1 MKKTLSL
8 LLCLIMVAAA
18 LSGCGGLKGDDKGAI
33 IPVYLSTAIDNFDPA
48 YALHDEAGTK
58 VLSLLYEGLTYI
70 DASGKMQKAMAKNWT
85 YKTKPEED
93 YYMLEIELKETK
105 WSDGRQVSAD
115 DYVFAWKRLLEPE
128 FGSEAAAA
136 LYEIKNARAV
146 KAGEM
151 TIDDLGLYAAD
162 TTVLQVEFETDIDYN
177 QFLTDCSS
185 LALVPL
191 REDKVVKL
199 ENWASNTAT
208 MVTNGPFSLKTYK
221 AGIQMTLERN
231 VYYYRDI
238 DKEESLIK
246 YVIPYRLD
254 INFGIDAAAQ
264 LANFDAENG
273 SLFFISELP
282 LAARAA
288 RSGDVTISDTPI
300 THTYVFNSAKAPF
313 NKPEVR
319 RALSL
324 AVDRNALVNTVVYA
338 KAAEGF
344 TTNAAFRAASGALIS
359 ASANLSEAKNLLSA
373 AGVSSGKFTITIREN
388 EVDRA
393 VAEYCKSAWEQL
405 GFTVSI
411 EALGTE
417 YYTEIE
423 YDQYRDLFET
433 AYRAGKFDV
442 IAVDFTETATNVF
455 NTLAIYSKPFSGSAL
470 DLTSGNFDA
479 VPHIGGYVNE
489 SYDALMEEI
498 FAEKTIANRTSK
510 LVEAEKILA
519 NDMPVMPLF
528 QYQTA
533 YLISGELSGL
543 KVNFNGSFNF
553 NKVKLKDYL
562 SYLETEA
569 PAAEAEEAAE

>member
-33 IPVYLSTAIDNFDPA
+33 IPVYLPTAINNFDPA

-58 VLSLLYEGLTYI
+58 ILNLLYEGLTYI
-70 DASGKMQKAMAKNWT
+70 DASGKTQKAMAKNWT
-85 YKTKPEED
+85 YKTKPEEN

-128 FGSEAAAA
+128 FQSEAAAA
-136 LYEIKNARAV
+136 LYDIKNARAV

-151 TIDDLGLYAAD
+151 TIDDLGLFAAD

-208 MVTNGPFSLKTYK
+208 MVTDGPFTLKTYK
-221 AGIQMTLERN
+221 QGISMVLERN

-238 DKEESLIK
+238 EKEESLIK

-254 INFGIDAAAQ
+254 INLENDVNAQ
-264 LANFDAENG
+264 LANFDAQNG

-288 RSGDVTISDTPI
+288 RSGEVTLSDTPI
-300 THTYVFNSAKAPF
+300 THTYVFNSKKAPF
-313 NKPEVR
+313 NKAEVR

-324 AVDRNALVNTVVYA
+324 AVDRSALVNTVVYA

-344 TTNAAFRAASGALIS
+344 TANADFRAAAGSVIS
-359 ASANLSEAKNLLSA
+359 SSANLSEAKNLLSA

-393 VAEYCKSAWEQL
+393 VAEYCKGVWEQL

-433 AYRAGKFDV
+433 AYRKGDFDV
-442 IAVDFTETATNVF
+442 IAVDFTETAANVF
-455 NTLAIYSKPFSGSAL
+455 NTLAIYSKPFSGGAL
-470 DLTSGNFDA
+470 DLTSGNFDY

-510 LVEAEKILA
+510 LIEAEKILA

-528 QYQTA
+528 RYQTA
-533 YLISGELSGL
+533 YLISSELSGL
-543 KVNFNGSFNF
+543 KVNFNGSLNF
-553 NKVKLKDYL
+553 NKVKLKNYL

-569 PAAEAEEAAE
+569 PVAEAAE